1 MRFDVFDAVERIAKI
16 GYQGV
21 EILADTPHL
30 YADSVTGGDLEKLIQ
45 ILEKTGLEVANIN
58 GNTAMG
64 FYGRQFWEPLFE
76 PSLANPDRDLRQWRI
91 EYSKKCIDMAC
102 ALGCPCISVTSGRS
116 VPGISPENSLEL
128 LHKSMVDLLDH
139 AEKKSIKVA
148 MEYEPGILIERY
160 EELAEFI
167 DSMDSAYLGVNL
179 DLGHSHVLGEDPEV
193 VIRGLASRIFHLHL
207 EDIRGTRHYHLI
219 PGTGDMDFHKIF
231 TILGLCGY
239 NGFATVELYTYPHE
253 PEAAARQS
261 LEYLQKILAAS
272 E

>member
-30 YADSVTGGDLEKLIQ
+30 YADSVTRGDLGKLLQ

-128 LHKSMVDLLDH
+128 LHKSMVDLLDY

-148 MEYEPGILIERY
+148 VEYEPGILIERY
-160 EELAEFI
+160 EDLVEFMNR
-167 DSMDSAYLGVNL
+167 MDSAYLGVNL

-193 VIRGLASRIFHLHL
+193 VIRALAPRIFHLHL
-207 EDIRGTRHYHLI
+207 EDISGSRHYHLI